1 LIEIDAEFEIE
12 NNFLENLYYKITQKY
27 YRFYRKVPEYNKK
40 LDELTFKLNL
50 KESIYKI
57 RKKFEKAQLRKN
69 YLAVVS
75 EYEDLLENH

>member
-1 LIEIDAEFEIE
+1 MIEIDAEFELE

-27 YRFYRKVPEYNKK
+27 HRFYRKVPEYNEK
-40 LDELTFKLNL
+40 LDDLTFQLKL

-57 RKKFEKAQLRKN
+57 RKDFEKAQLRKN
-69 YLAVVS
+69 YIAVVS